1 MAKSKLAVGLDIG
14 SSSVKLVQ
22 LKEKRGG
29 YTLQA
34 FGTAPLP
41 PEAIVDG
48 ALMNSSA
55 IVQAIQEVLSQQKM
69 SPREV
74 AIGVRGHSV
83 IIKKISLPRMTQEE
97 LDESIQWEAE
107 QYIPFDVK
115 DVNIDTQILT
125 PDGDAAGQMDVL
137 LVAAKKDMINDYT
150 SVCAEAGL
158 TATVVDVDA
167 FAVQNAYEANYDAA
181 PEETVVLIN
190 VGAAVSNINIIARG
204 VTTFTRDITMGG
216 NAFTEEIQKQL
227 NISYDEAD
235 ALKVGGQGESDAVVP
250 QEVERVIQGVADQM
264 GGEIQRSLDFYASTA
279 QDRAITRVYLAG
291 GTARI
296 PALFKVLEQ
305 RAGVHVEMLN
315 PFKNVEID
323 NKRFDPA
330 VILGAAP
337 AAAVAVGL
345 ALRRPGDK

>member
-1 MAKSKLAVGLDIG
+1 MAKSRLAVGLDIG

-22 LKEKRGG
+22 LKERKGG
-29 YTLQA
+29 YALLAWGQA
-34 FGTAPLP
+34 QLP

-55 IVQAIQEVLSQQKM
+55 IVDAIRGLLADQRVKSK
-69 SPREV
+69 EV

-83 IIKKISLPRMTQEE
+83 IIKKIQLPRMTQDE

-125 PDGDAAGQMDVL
+125 PQGDGAGQMDVL

-158 TATVVDVDA
+158 TVTVVDVDA
-167 FAVQNAYEANYDAA
+167 FAVQNAYEANYEPA
-181 PEETVVLIN
+181 PGETVVLIN
-190 VGAAVSNINIIARG
+190 VGAAVSNINIIANG

-227 NISYDEAD
+227 NISYDEAE
-235 ALKVGGQGESDAVVP
+235 ALKVGGQGETDAVVP

-264 GGEIQRSLDFYASTA
+264 AGEIQRSLDFYAATA
-279 QDRAITRVYLAG
+279 ADARIARVLLSG

-296 PALFKVLEQ
+296 PALFKVIEA
-305 RAGVHVEMLN
+305 RAGVPVELLN
-315 PFKNVEID
+315 PFKAID
-323 NKRFDPA
+323 IDHKRFDAAA
-330 VILGAAP
+330 VQNAAA